1 VGVAAFEPLI
11 DHVAAFEPLIEHI
24 EIERDSRAQCRSV
37 D

>member
-11 DHVAAFEPLIEHI
+11 DHVAAFEPLIERI
-24 EIERDSRAQCRSV
+24 EIERGSRAQCRSV